1 MKLHWFFKVLIVAS
15 VALFLGLVFYFG
27 LPALLPVQQLKNT
40 EVYGLILSDQVWE
53 GEIRVTGDIFSP
65 ANTTVTIKPGTLV
78 KVAITGDKSNMDFL
92 PWHQKSGVNTGPFSR
107 GVQNGE
113 PFWDEGEKIQIHL
126 NNLIVD
132 GNFSS
137 PVVFKSDSIDPSP
150 YDYNIIKVRKGH
162 INNGVFSDY
171 RKFEI
176 GGDTLIE
183 NSKFSDTGECSLCM
197 DKGKPRIFNNNFG
210 SGLRQSILVYRA
222 SPEIDNNLFINLDG
236 DGIRVDARR
245 LSVPLITR
253 NSFEMPAR
261 TAIDFITGG
270 QLEEGLIAR
279 NFFSGNSLISVA
291 CDSAVKIRDN
301 IILGQFSFTSG
312 CNGSF
317 VFGPNYWGT
326 PNPSIILKEKILNK
340 HDSFDIKIPNVL
352 LNPPKDAGR
361 Q

>member
-1 MKLHWFFKVLIVAS
+1 MKLHWFFKVLIIAS
-15 VALFLGLVFYFG
+15 ATLFLGLSFYFG
-27 LPALLPVQQLKNT
+27 VPRILPVQHIKDT

-53 GEIRVTGDIFSP
+53 GEIAVTGDIFSP
-65 ANTTVTIKPGTLV
+65 ANTTITVMPGALV

-92 PWHQKSGVNTGPFSR
+92 PWHQKSGVNTGLFSR
-107 GVQNGE
+107 GVAPGE

-126 NNLIVD
+126 NNLIVQ
-132 GNFSS
+132 GTSSS
-137 PVVFKSDSIDPSP
+137 PVIFKSDSIDPSP
-150 YDYNIIKVRKGH
+150 YDINVIKIRKGS
-162 INNGVFSDY
+162 INNGFFSDY

-176 GGDTLIE
+176 GGNTDIS

-197 DKGKPRIFNNNFG
+197 DRGKPRIYNSNFG

-222 SPEIDNNLFINLDG
+222 SPEIDNNLFQNLDG

-245 LSVPLITR
+245 LSVPFITR
-253 NSFEMPAR
+253 NSFEMPKR
-261 TAIDFITGG
+261 TVIDFISGG

-279 NFFSGNSLISVA
+279 NYFSGNSLISIA

-301 IILGQFSFTSG
+301 IILGQVSFTSG

-317 VFGPNYWGT
+317 VFGPNFWGT

-340 HDSFDIKIPNVL
+340 HDSYSIQIPNL
-352 LNPPKDAGR
+352 LLAPPKDAGR